1 MKIKYFLA
9 VSFLL
14 PIISYAQNIFEGVI
28 LDKATKAP
36 VPYASIFLMNGKV
49 RANADENGY
58 FKLAVVNNEA
68 NDSLIITCIGY
79 IPFKCAISSSNILSS
94 GITKIEL
101 THLVYDLKELV
112 ILNNNFKNSIF
123 VF

>member
-28 LDKATKAP
+28 LDKATKEP

-68 NDSLIITCIGY
+68 NDSLIITSIGY
-79 IPFKCAISSSNILSS
+79 VPFKCAISSSNILSS

-101 THLVYDLKELV
+101 THLVYD
-112 ILNNNFKNSIF
+112 
-123 VF
+123 